1 VRMLEN
7 CAQINLELSMPLNS
21 ESPASTDILDDGDA
35 ERGVRRALGLEGL
48 TPGQDSSANTF
59 RPSAQFTPDRQK
71 RRFVQDGEV
80 PVVLVNGQGGHARHV
95 VDPRLSAGSP
105 STNRLEAAETA
116 LKAEREARER
126 ADRSFMEAQTMI
138 RDLQTKL
145 AHANLA
151 RDEAREAAQRSETA
165 MAAESEAREMAEQA
179 LRQAELARDAAVERV
194 REMKLA
200 ARPQK
205 VAVEKAVGAP
215 SSGLARTVSRMTNA
229 APPARSK
236 KSEPKPVRWW
246 FTPKKSS
253 R

>member
-1 VRMLEN
+1 
-7 CAQINLELSMPLNS
+7 MPSNS
-21 ESPASTDILDDGDA
+21 ESPASTDILDHGDA

-48 TPGQDSSANTF
+48 TRGPDSSANTF
-59 RPSAQFTPDRQK
+59 RPSAQITSDRQK

-80 PVVLVNGQGGHARHV
+80 PVVLVNGQRGHARHA

-105 STNRLEAAETA
+105 PTNRLEAAETA
-116 LKAEREARER
+116 LKAEREAREHV
-126 ADRSFMEAQTMI
+126 DRSLFEAQTMI

-151 RDEAREAAQRSETA
+151 RDEARQAAQRSETA

-194 REMKLA
+194 REMKFA
-200 ARPQK
+200 ARPKK

-215 SSGLARTVSRMTNA
+215 SSGSARIVSRMTNA
-229 APPARSK
+229 AHPARSK
-236 KSEPKPVRWW
+236 KSERKAVRWW
-246 FTPKKSS
+246 LTPEKSS
-253 R
+253 Q

>member
-1 VRMLEN
+1 LH
-7 CAQINLELSMPLNS
+7 QINLELSMPQNS
-21 ESPASTDILDDGDA
+21 ESPASTDILDQDDA

-48 TPGQDSSANTF
+48 TSGPDSSANTF
-59 RPSAQFTPDRQK
+59 RPSAQFTSDRQK

-80 PVVLVNGQGGHARHV
+80 PVVLVNGQRGHARHAA
-95 VDPRLSAGSP
+95 DPRLSAGSP
-105 STNRLEAAETA
+105 PTNRLEAAETA

-126 ADRSFMEAQTMI
+126 ADRSLIEAQIMI

-145 AHANLA
+145 AHADLA

-165 MAAESEAREMAEQA
+165 MAAESEAREMAGQA

-194 REMKLA
+194 REMTLA
-200 ARPQK
+200 ARPQT